1 MKNIRFEFN
10 CTRDVPFYG
19 HLCNQYLQ
27 NEQFDVTIGKKDNL
41 YYIEALGEQAQLEQL
56 ADAIA
61 NDFLISTWLVKPQI
75 KAIEEPIGRK
85 KLLPVEALEIE
96 YCQHCQPQL
105 GDNQAKHFGDI
116 GFNCP
121 CCQAHTRI
129 STAEQAISL
138 ADARALV
145 KQLDTLGSIQLP
157 QDKDKTGPI
166 ISFHPIENQPPEN
179 RHQLVICNPNNLHAH
194 FSVNDSQIL
203 ALSSIEKPFIRA
215 RSINNHPRLKQ
226 PLYEISFANSRLLL
240 VICEILRQQG
250 TDYIYIANAQNPRIT
265 MIDAKWSLIATP
277 PTPHKVLIEAAR
289 QPLHDDAKAGSYQ
302 ARWASKQIEILTNK
316 QADNEVEPI
325 NSAASCALHG
335 ATIGDNKP
343 KNVAALYFS
352 RSNKTQIVTLDGKQ
366 QLELFFEFPN
376 LPDNGYDI
384 VHQLE
389 LSPQKNLLDKFKA
402 HYPDDYLKLLS
413 LKLAQPT
420 DNIETLWAISAIFL
434 GAASKIDEPRDLS
447 KTELCDFVVARAM
460 CHKGANA
467 PRVDFPLTRGEAFR
481 SLNWCKTLG
490 TIISFRL
497 AEEENIDKLAFGM
510 HDSFADY
517 LCNWIEHLDQNIS
530 IKSVV
535 IAGDSFANEI
545 LAQRVALRLGK
556 NFALNTNLQM
566 DLDGLNIAAGA
577 LYLKQRRH

>member
-10 CTRDVPFYG
+10 CTRDVPFYA

-27 NEQFDVTIGKKDNL
+27 NEQYDVTIGKQDHL
-41 YYIEALGEQAQLEQL
+41 YYIEAQGEQPQLEQL

-75 KAIEEPIGRK
+75 KAIESPIGSK
-85 KLLPVEALEIE
+85 KLLPLDHLELE
-96 YCQHCQPQL
+96 YCQHCQPLL

-129 STAEQAISL
+129 SAAEQAVSL
-138 ADARALV
+138 ADAKALV
-145 KQLDTLGSIQLP
+145 KQLDTLGAIQLT
-157 QDKDKTGPI
+157 QGKDNTGPV
-166 ISFHPIENQPPEN
+166 ISFYPIENQPIEN

-215 RSINNHPRLKQ
+215 RPISSHPRLKQ
-226 PLYEISFANSRLLL
+226 PLYELSFANSRLLL

-250 TDYIYIANAQNPRIT
+250 TDYIYIANAHNPKIA
-265 MIDAKWSLIATP
+265 MLDAKWA
-277 PTPHKVLIEAAR
+277 LIETPQTSHKIMIEAPR
-289 QPLHDDAKAGSYQ
+289 QPLHDNAEAGSYQ
-302 ARWASKQIEILTNK
+302 ARWKNNQVAISVNPTAANK
-316 QADNEVEPI
+316 GAPIDN
-325 NSAASCALHG
+325 AASCALHG
-335 ATIGDNKP
+335 AIVNDNKP

-352 RSNKTQIVTLDGKQ
+352 RSNKTQIVTLDSKQ
-366 QLELFFEFPN
+366 QLELFFEFPS

-384 VHQLE
+384 VHHLE
-389 LSPQKNLLDKFKA
+389 LSPQKNLLDKFKTR
-402 HYPDDYLKLLS
+402 YPEDYLKLLS
-413 LKLAQPT
+413 LKLPPPT
-420 DNIETLWAISAIFL
+420 DNIESLLAITAIFL
-434 GAASKIDEPRDLS
+434 GAGSKISEPSNVS
-447 KTELCDFVVARAM
+447 KTELCDYVVARAM

-497 AEEENIDKLAFGM
+497 AEEENIDKLAFGI

-517 LCNWIEHLDQNIS
+517 LCNWIEHLDQNIC

-535 IAGDSFANEI
+535 LAGDSFANEV

-556 NFALNTNLQM
+556 NFTLNTNPKM
-566 DLDGLNIAAGA
+566 DLDGLNIAAGG
-577 LYLKQRRH
+577 LYLKQRRR